1 LNLVRQ
7 FYGACI
13 DITRRTKPAHERAA
27 AIRALR
33 LELKAAVL
41 AITTRHQNEQTA
53 RRAAIHRRRAD
64 HTPMS
69 IK

>member
-1 LNLVRQ
+1 LNLLRQ

-41 AITTRHQNEQTA
+41 AITTRHQNEQASRRAFA
-53 RRAAIHRRRAD
+53 RRRRETHD
-64 HTPMS
+64 YT